1 MSTQVTIFMLQT
13 DRRCCALLTRI
24 GKLTSHLQGQEQVF
38 THSTLLCSFCVKVRM
53 LPCNLPCT
61 VHLELV
67 RWISCPGRR
76 SLSS

>member
-13 DRRCCALLTRI
+13 DAACALLARI
-24 GKLTSHLQGQEQVF
+24 GKLKSHLQGQEQVF
-38 THSTLLCSFCVKVRM
+38 THSTLLCIFCVEVRM
-53 LPCNLPCT
+53 LLCNLPCT